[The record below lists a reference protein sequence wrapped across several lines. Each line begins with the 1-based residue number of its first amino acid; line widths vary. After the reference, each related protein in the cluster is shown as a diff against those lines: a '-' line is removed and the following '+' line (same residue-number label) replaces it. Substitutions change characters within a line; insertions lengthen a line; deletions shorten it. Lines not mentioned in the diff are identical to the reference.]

1 MHEPSLQEALDA
13 VPPGGALT
21 TTLAD
26 HPLDELLFTLHTR
39 RFTGAMRVGDP
50 MDRVF
55 LREGVVVGLKPP
67 PAADVEGLGATLVQ
81 LKLLSRE
88 ALAAV
93 REDCDP
99 ADGVA
104 LARAVLDAA
113 LLSPDAVTR
122 ATEEHARRRLFGLYE
137 SPSETE
143 VELRA
148 GLESMAHFNPI
159 YLDVRPAIAF
169 GMVVRADPERKRAL
183 AERVRGRRVGLL
195 APYDE
200 RRNSYGL
207 PPPVLMALRDLA
219 KGVRM
224 QPDGALPGLSQS
236 ETAGVLL
243 LFERMSLLTV
253 S

>member
-26 HPLDELLFTLHTR
+26 HPLDELLFTLHTG

-50 MDRVF
+50 KDRVF

-99 ADGVA
+99 TDGVA
-104 LARAVLDAA
+104 LALAFAQA
-113 LLSPDAVTR
+113 STR
-122 ATEEHARRRLFGLYE
+122 PLIHPRRRL
-137 SPSETE
+137 
-143 VELRA
+143 
-148 GLESMAHFNPI
+148 
-159 YLDVRPAIAF
+159 
-169 GMVVRADPERKRAL
+169 
-183 AERVRGRRVGLL
+183 
-195 APYDE
+195 
-200 RRNSYGL
+200 
-207 PPPVLMALRDLA
+207 
-219 KGVRM
+219 
-224 QPDGALPGLSQS
+224 
-236 ETAGVLL
+236 
-243 LFERMSLLTV
+243 
-253 S
+253 